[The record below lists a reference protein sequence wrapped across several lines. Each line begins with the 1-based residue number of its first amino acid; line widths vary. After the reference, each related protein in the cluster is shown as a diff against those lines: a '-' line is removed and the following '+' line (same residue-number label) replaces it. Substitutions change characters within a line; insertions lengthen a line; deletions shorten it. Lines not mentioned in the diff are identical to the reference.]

1 MKKEFNGETW
11 LLITLIILSS
21 FSYWY
26 LHENKPYLD
35 KTNLKNKLD
44 LTLKV
49 EDKENN
55 ISKSVDFIDQKIIK
69 KSIEIIKEDSLS
81 ILPSNGNV
89 EDQIDFYNKD
99 EAPRG

>member
-21 FSYWY
+21 LSYWY
-26 LHENKPYLD
+26 LHENKPYKD
-35 KTNLKNKLD
+35 HANVKNKLD

-49 EDKENN
+49 ENKENN

-69 KSIEIIKEDSLS
+69 KSIEIIKEW
-81 ILPSNGNV
+81 LPVN
-89 EDQIDFYNKD
+89 
-99 EAPRG
+99 

>member
-1 MKKEFNGETW
+1 
-11 LLITLIILSS
+11 
-21 FSYWY
+21 

-69 KSIEIIKEDSLS
+69 KSIEIIKEW
-81 ILPSNGNV
+81 LPVN
-89 EDQIDFYNKD
+89 
-99 EAPRG
+99 